1 MRHPQRA
8 PASGRWRCLMVLAG
22 VFSAF
27 TPYIPAARE
36 KRRLGLRGRR
46 RVKQIARPN
55 GALENQ
61 AGESGDFRIERREL
75 QLHLGRIDFGWR
87 ILLKE
92 RLLAQDGGDAY
103 KKDES
108 PEPNRPRAFP

>member
-1 MRHPQRA
+1 
-8 PASGRWRCLMVLAG
+8 MVLAE

-75 QLHLGRIDFGWR
+75 RLPSGWIGLERRTLPNARLGLQHGGNACR
-87 ILLKE
+87 KE
-92 RLLAQDGGDAY
+92 
-103 KKDES
+103 KS